1 MFEVDKDFF
10 FFNLDE
16 VVLKFENGKS
26 RVKNIF
32 YETLLVVING
42 NGFIKVS
49 IWVFSLLFVF

>member
-32 YETLLVVING
+32 YEILLVVING